1 MRGYSRLRD
10 GRRSLPNQIY
20 HVITVT
26 VGRKP
31 VFTNLCNARFVV
43 GALRWEQQ
51 AGHVDSLA
59 FVLMPDHLHWL
70 MALRDESQLGRVVQR
85 VKGHS
90 ARRVNCMNGRTGS
103 VWQSGFYDRALRR
116 EEDVPGVARYLV
128 ANPIRAGLV
137 DEIGQYPF
145 WDCVWL

>member
-1 MRGYSRLRD
+1 MRGYSKLRD
-10 GRRSLPNQIY
+10 GRRSLSNQIY

-31 VFTNLCNARFVV
+31 VFTNLNNARLVI
-43 GALRWEQQ
+43 GALRWEQE

-70 MALRDESQLGRVVQR
+70 LALQGESELHRVVQR

-90 ARRVNCMNGRTGS
+90 ARRINCVSGQSGTL
-103 VWQSGFYDRALRR
+103 WQPGFYDRALRR
-116 EEDVPGVARYLV
+116 EEDVPGVARYIV

-137 DEIGQYPF
+137 DDVRQYPF
-145 WDCVWL
+145 WDCVLL

>member
-1 MRGYSRLRD
+1 MRGYSKLRE
-10 GRRSLPNQIY
+10 GRRNLPNQIY

-26 VGRKP
+26 VGRRP
-31 VFTNLCNARFVV
+31 VFSNLFSARLMI
-43 GALRWEQQ
+43 GALRWEQN
-51 AGHVDSLA
+51 AGHIDSLA

-70 MALRDESQLGRVVQR
+70 LALNEECQLSAVVQR
-85 VKGHS
+85 VKSHS
-90 ARRVNCMNGRTGS
+90 ARRLNCMAGRTGT

-116 EEDVPGVARYLV
+116 EEDVPGVARYIV

-137 DEIGQYPF
+137 EDVGQYPF